1 MPQHDV
7 RRHDTDS
14 CLHRAI
20 IERSKLNHED
30 DHYRPQY
37 DGDSEHYNAD

>member
-1 MPQHDV
+1 MPQHDE

-14 CLHRAI
+14 CLHGAI